1 MPAAMTTRTGL
12 FMFYLLLE
20 KGVSRLR
27 FYYTPNHA
35 GQQDEAVFETW
46 QVFIAYIS
54 KQILPFAFRQGII
67 TSSDT
72 KTTGQPLLQAEVKKP
87 FSQALHTAYE
97 SSFWKVSFSMN
108 ETVTKRFLLYFRL
121 MMVVWILIANAFFH
135 AIEFEYSWLVFLSNI
150 MLFTMEGDIKD
161 RFISVELG
169 GLVGMVLTVLAML
182 AIGALTP
189 VLGGMLGLLLPLGV
203 VLFIL
208 IILHPY
214 APKVLNNVGFAYL
227 TVACIDSATFAANL
241 PLFFGV
247 YIAGSL
253 VFNGGCVLLMKPAR
267 YLAARSI
274 KNDVKAD
281 A

>member
-1 MPAAMTTRTGL
+1 
-12 FMFYLLLE
+12 
-20 KGVSRLR
+20 
-27 FYYTPNHA
+27 
-35 GQQDEAVFETW
+35 
-46 QVFIAYIS
+46 
-54 KQILPFAFRQGII
+54 
-67 TSSDT
+67 
-72 KTTGQPLLQAEVKKP
+72 
-87 FSQALHTAYE
+87 
-97 SSFWKVSFSMN
+97 MN

-121 MMVVWILIANAFFH
+121 MLLVWILIANAVIH
-135 AIEFEYSWLVFLSNI
+135 LTGMEYSWLIFLSNI
-150 MLFTMEGDIKD
+150 MMFTLEGDVKD
-161 RFISVELG
+161 RLVTVELG
-169 GLVGMVLTVLAML
+169 GLVGLVLTVAALL
-182 AIGALTP
+182 SISALTP
-189 VLGGMLGLLLPLGV
+189 VLGDFLGFILPLAV

-227 TVACIDSATFAANL
+227 TVACIDSAAFAANL

>member
-1 MPAAMTTRTGL
+1 
-12 FMFYLLLE
+12 
-20 KGVSRLR
+20 
-27 FYYTPNHA
+27 
-35 GQQDEAVFETW
+35 
-46 QVFIAYIS
+46 
-54 KQILPFAFRQGII
+54 
-67 TSSDT
+67 
-72 KTTGQPLLQAEVKKP
+72 
-87 FSQALHTAYE
+87 
-97 SSFWKVSFSMN
+97 MN

-189 VLGGMLGLLLPLGV
+189 VLGGMLGLLV
-203 VLFIL
+203 IL

-227 TVACIDSATFAANL
+227 TVACIDSAAFAANL

>member
-1 MPAAMTTRTGL
+1 
-12 FMFYLLLE
+12 
-20 KGVSRLR
+20 
-27 FYYTPNHA
+27 
-35 GQQDEAVFETW
+35 
-46 QVFIAYIS
+46 
-54 KQILPFAFRQGII
+54 
-67 TSSDT
+67 
-72 KTTGQPLLQAEVKKP
+72 
-87 FSQALHTAYE
+87 
-97 SSFWKVSFSMN
+97 MN

-135 AIEFEYSWLVFLSNI
+135 AIGFEYSWLIFLSNI

-227 TVACIDSATFAANL
+227 TAACIDSAAFAANL

-247 YIAGSL
+247 YIVGSL
-253 VFNGGCVLLMKPAR
+253 VFNGGCVLLLKPAR

-274 KNDVKAD
+274 RKDVKAD